1 MYSNR
6 NKRAMTYDIWLNKY
20 KGLTVDVLTLDQHA
34 KFSIQFRRWLVGNI
48 EKV

>member
-1 MYSNR
+1 MYNKR